1 MDMNWVGDFNPKMM
15 RFVSQLGATNDK
27 TFITYRY
34 FFNPNQPFSRCPK
47 VG

>member
-1 MDMNWVGDFNPKMM
+1 
-15 RFVSQLGATNDK
+15 LGATNDK

-34 FFNPNQPFSRCPK
+34 LFNPNQPFSRCPK